1 MSQFGVSKIWNL
13 VSNSFTLLTMYDMFI
28 THWIIR
34 VIIDLIEKTHY
45 YIKIVSISFTITD
58 LTIGTMHSHF

>member
-34 VIIDLIEKTHY
+34 VIRDLIEKTHY